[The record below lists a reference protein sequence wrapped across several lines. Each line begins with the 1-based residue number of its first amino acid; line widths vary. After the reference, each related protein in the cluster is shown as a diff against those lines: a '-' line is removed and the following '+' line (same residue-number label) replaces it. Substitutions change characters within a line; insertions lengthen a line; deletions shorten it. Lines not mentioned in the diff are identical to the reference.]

1 MTLFGRLTPAT
12 PDVFTNTYYTS
23 IPPGVFGSD
32 EFSTFCLEVPLSHE
46 FPVAKWHGQVIH
58 QKEKFEILMR
68 HGVPLI
74 WRQGFKNCIGLK
86 VDMAN
91 ADFLS
96 MCCELLQKDNM
107 QTPSQESI
115 NVKSAKIGQVRF
127 KI

>member
-12 PDVFTNTYYTS
+12 PDVFTNKYYTS

-32 EFSTFCLEVPLSHE
+32 EFSTFCLEVPLSYE

-74 WRQGFKNCIGLK
+74 WRQGVDKCIGLK
-86 VDMAN
+86 VHRDKAN

-96 MCCELLQKDNM
+96 MCCELLQKK
-107 QTPSQESI
+107 QHASP
-115 NVKSAKIGQVRF
+115 KSGVHQRQIC
-127 KI
+127 